1 MTIQRKYSLPSCIL
15 ILEGLSDANAA
26 PPTDGRS
33 LVSMLVNAECH
44 FPNSQQPPLTGGRDF
59 LESLVK
65 AVSTYTQEFLSKVPH
80 REVRNFEP
88 ELVQVQKADNHR
100 HRLTV
105 RANVAE
111 ANANSTPAPVSIDL
125 TTVQLFDLVEAID
138 QFLADSRTLPNLS
151 LEIAPISKRHVA
163 SRQDIGK
170 QTVPAT
176 IGLSSLALAA
186 IAFFLVPIPEVQPP
200 KPAAQSS
207 NQSNSLSPAPAI
219 TDPNQLATLNKQLYN
234 QLNTAWKTRATLDRD
249 LSYQVV
255 VSPQGAIVGY
265 KSTDA
270 TANQQIDR
278 TPLRSLLKP
287 PLTTPSP
294 TPQPVA
300 QYKVV
305 FTKNGNIQITNW
317 ETK

>member
-15 ILEGLSDANAA
+15 ILEGLSEANAQS
-26 PPTDGRS
+26 PSDGRS
-33 LVSMLVNAECH
+33 LISMLVNAECH

-65 AVSTYTQEFLSKVPH
+65 AVSAYAQEFLSKIPH
-80 REVRNFEP
+80 REAHNFAQ
-88 ELVQVQKADNHR
+88 ELVQVQTAENNR

-105 RANVAE
+105 RSNPADAND
-111 ANANSTPAPVSIDL
+111 NSAQAVVSVDL

-151 LEIAPISKRHVA
+151 LAIAPVSKRHVA
-163 SRQDIGK
+163 SRQDMAK
-170 QTVPAT
+170 QAVPAT
-176 IGLSSLALAA
+176 VGLSSLALAA
-186 IAFFLVPIPEVQPP
+186 IAFFFVPIPEVQPP

-207 NQSNSLSPAPAI
+207 SQSSSPSPAPAI
-219 TDPNQLATLNKQLYN
+219 TDPTQIEALNKKLYQ

-270 TANQQIDR
+270 TANEQIDR

-287 PLTTPSP
+287 PLNTPNS

-300 QYKVV
+300 QYRVV
-305 FTKNGNIQITNW
+305 FTKDGQVQISNW
-317 ETK
+317 EAK

>member
-15 ILEGLSDANAA
+15 ILEGLSEANAQS
-26 PPTDGRS
+26 PTDGRS
-33 LVSMLVNAECH
+33 LISMLVNAECH
-44 FPNSQQPPLTGGRDF
+44 FPNSQQQPLTGGRDF

-65 AVSTYTQEFLSKVPH
+65 AVSAYAQEFLSKIPH
-80 REVRNFEP
+80 PEAHNFEQ
-88 ELVQVQKADNHR
+88 ELVQVQKVEKNR

-105 RANVAE
+105 RSNPAGPSD
-111 ANANSTPAPVSIDL
+111 NSDSAVVSVDL
-125 TTVQLFDLVEAID
+125 TTVQLFDLVEAVD

-151 LEIAPISKRHVA
+151 LAIAPVSQRHVA
-163 SRQDIGK
+163 SRQDMAK
-170 QTVPAT
+170 QAVPAT
-176 IGLSSLALAA
+176 VGLSSLALAA
-186 IAFFLVPIPEVQPP
+186 IAFFFVPIPEVQPP
-200 KPAAQSS
+200 KPVPQSS
-207 NQSNSLSPAPAI
+207 SQSSSPSPAPAI
-219 TDPNQLATLNKQLYN
+219 TDPTQIEALNKKLYE

-265 KSTDA
+265 KSVDA
-270 TANQQIDR
+270 TANEQIER

-287 PLTTPSP
+287 PLNTPNS

-300 QYKVV
+300 QYRVV
-305 FTKNGNIQITNW
+305 FTKGGQVQITNW

>member
-15 ILEGLSDANAA
+15 VLEGLSEANVASS
-26 PPTDGRS
+26 TDGRS
-33 LVSMLVNAECH
+33 LISMLVNAECH

-65 AVSTYTQEFLSKVPH
+65 AVSAYVQELLSQVPH
-80 REVRNFEP
+80 REARNFER
-88 ELVQVQKADNHR
+88 ELVQVQKADKNR

-105 RANVAE
+105 RSNEAE
-111 ANANSTPAPVSIDL
+111 TNDNHSATAVTVDL

-151 LEIAPISKRHVA
+151 LTIAPISKRHVA
-163 SRQDIGK
+163 SRQDMTK
-170 QTVPAT
+170 QAVPAT

-200 KPAAQSS
+200 KPATQSS
-207 NQSNSLSPAPAI
+207 SQTNSPSPAPAI
-219 TDPNQLATLNKQLYN
+219 TDPTQLEALNKKLYD
-234 QLNTAWKTRATLDRD
+234 QLNTAWTTRATLDQD

-270 TANQQIDR
+270 TANEQIDR

-294 TPQPVA
+294 TPQAVA

-305 FTKNGNIQITNW
+305 FTKNGKLQITNW
-317 ETK
+317 QSK

>member
-33 LVSMLVNAECH
+33 LVSMLINAECH
-44 FPNSQQPPLTGGRDF
+44 FPNSGQPPLTGGRDF

-65 AVSTYTQEFLSKVPH
+65 AVSAYAQEFLSQVPH
-80 REVRNFEP
+80 GEARNFEQ
-88 ELVQVQKADNHR
+88 ELVHVQKAEKNR

-105 RANVAE
+105 RTNE
-111 ANANSTPAPVSIDL
+111 TDTNANSAPTPVSVDL

-138 QFLADSRTLPNLS
+138 QFLADSRTLPNVS
-151 LEIAPISKRHVA
+151 SAFVPVSKRHVA
-163 SRQDIGK
+163 SRQNMAK
-170 QTVPAT
+170 QAVPAT
-176 IGLSSLALAA
+176 IGLSSLAIAA

-207 NQSNSLSPAPAI
+207 SQSNLPSPAPAI
-219 TDPNQLATLNKQLYN
+219 TDPTQLEALNKKLYDQIN
-234 QLNTAWKTRATLDRD
+234 SAWKTRATLDRD

-265 KSTDA
+265 KPTDA
-270 TANQQIDR
+270 TANEQIDR
-278 TPLRSLLKP
+278 TPLRRLLKP

-300 QYKVV
+300 QYNVV
-305 FTKNGNIQITNW
+305 FSKGGKLQITNW
-317 ETK
+317 GAK

>member
-15 ILEGLSDANAA
+15 ILEGLSDANAQ

-65 AVSTYTQEFLSKVPH
+65 AVSAYAQEFLSQVPH
-80 REVRNFEP
+80 REARNFEQ
-88 ELVQVQKADNHR
+88 ELVQVQKAEKNR

-105 RANVAE
+105 RTNE
-111 ANANSTPAPVSIDL
+111 TQTNANSANAPISVDL

-151 LEIAPISKRHVA
+151 SAVVPVSKSNLA
-163 SRQDIGK
+163 SRQDMAK
-170 QTVPAT
+170 QAVPAT
-176 IGLSSLALAA
+176 IGLSSLAIAA
-186 IAFFLVPIPEVQPP
+186 ITFFLVPIPEVQPP

-207 NQSNSLSPAPAI
+207 SQSSSPSPAPAI
-219 TDPNQLATLNKQLYN
+219 TDPTQLEALNKKLYDQIN
-234 QLNTAWKTRATLDRD
+234 NAWTTRATLDRD

-265 KSTDA
+265 KPTDA
-270 TANQQIDR
+270 IANEQIDR

-300 QYKVV
+300 QYNVV
-305 FTKNGNIQITNW
+305 FTKGGNLQITNW
-317 ETK
+317 EAK

>member
-15 ILEGLSDANAA
+15 ILEGLGDANAA

-44 FPNSQQPPLTGGRDF
+44 FPNSGQPPLTGGRDF
-59 LESLVK
+59 LQSLVK
-65 AVSTYTQEFLSKVPH
+65 AVSAYAQEFLSHVSH
-80 REVRNFEP
+80 REAHNFEQ
-88 ELVQVQKADNHR
+88 ELVQVQKTEKNR

-105 RANVAE
+105 RTNE
-111 ANANSTPAPVSIDL
+111 AQTNAHSASAPVSVDL

-151 LEIAPISKRHVA
+151 LAVVPVSKRHVA
-163 SRQDIGK
+163 SRQDIAK
-170 QTVPAT
+170 QAVPAT

-200 KPAAQSS
+200 KPATQSS
-207 NQSNSLSPAPAI
+207 SQSNAPSPAPAI
-219 TDPNQLATLNKQLYN
+219 TDPTQLEALNKKLYDQIN
-234 QLNTAWKTRATLDRD
+234 NAWTTRATLDRD

-270 TANQQIDR
+270 TANEQIDR

-300 QYKVV
+300 QYRVV
-305 FTKNGNIQITNW
+305 FTKGGKLQITNW
-317 ETK
+317 EAK